1 MENAGQGRAGCGHP
15 GRVWTPAQLGS
26 SRRVGW
32 ALRAAWTVAI
42 PCAAQCRAGVRVS
55 GGFGFGSG
63 CQDTAQP
70 CLSIPGKLVSLKHP
84 RPGPEQKGRA
94 SLLAEQTVLS
104 KLSSADRDVWAAQ
117 SHGEVW
123 GSSRHLALRGEGFV
137 RPHIGGSETVGWRG
151 CQPAQPQCP
160 LFGLPGLLPGLCA
173 SALTGCPTPWQP
185 LPHPAP
191 ELVGAQ
197 APGAKHYGLC
207 PKPVRT
213 TNNSGQS
220 LLTLVLIVAL
230 QWYGGQQEPG
240 SLVQDFLPRRH

>member
-1 MENAGQGRAGCGHP
+1 MEKAGQGRAGCDHP
-15 GRVWTPAQLGS
+15 GRVWTAQVQPRGGVGLEGS
-26 SRRVGW
+26 
-32 ALRAAWTVAI
+32 LDCCH

-123 GSSRHLALRGEGFV
+123 GSSRHLALRGEWFV
-137 RPHIGGSETVGWRG
+137 RPHIGGSQALGWRG
-151 CQPAQPQCP
+151 CQPAQPRCP
-160 LFGLPGLLPGLCA
+160 LFDLAGLLPGLCA
-173 SALTGCPTPWQP
+173 PALTGRPTPWQ
-185 LPHPAP
+185 LPHPHPRACRGP
-191 ELVGAQ
+191 STRSQ
-197 APGAKHYGLC
+197 
-207 PKPVRT
+207 
-213 TNNSGQS
+213 
-220 LLTLVLIVAL
+220 TLWIMS
-230 QWYGGQQEPG
+230 QT
-240 SLVQDFLPRRH
+240 S

>member
-1 MENAGQGRAGCGHP
+1 MDPCTA
-15 GRVWTPAQLGS
+15 RVQP
-26 SRRVGW
+26 RVGW
-32 ALRAAWTVAI
+32 ALRAAWTAAI
-42 PCAAQCRAGVRVS
+42 PHAAQCWAAVGVS

-84 RPGPEQKGRA
+84 RPGPEQEGRA

-123 GSSRHLALRGEGFV
+123 GSSRHLAVRGEGSV
-137 RPHIGGSETVGWRG
+137 HPHTGGSQALSWRG

-173 SALTGCPTPWQP
+173 PALTGCP
-185 LPHPAP
+185 AS
-191 ELVGAQ
+191 ELLKGQ

-220 LLTLVLIVAL
+220 LLTLVLIEAL
-230 QWYGGQQEPG
+230 QWCGGQREPG

>member
-1 MENAGQGRAGCGHP
+1 MWSPREGVDPCTA
-15 GRVWTPAQLGS
+15 RVQP
-26 SRRVGW
+26 RVGW
-32 ALRAAWTVAI
+32 ALRAAWTAAI
-42 PCAAQCRAGVRVS
+42 PHAAQCWAAVGVS

-84 RPGPEQKGRA
+84 RPGPEQEGRA

-123 GSSRHLALRGEGFV
+123 GSSRHLAVRGEGSV
-137 RPHIGGSETVGWRG
+137 HPHTGGSQALSWRG

-173 SALTGCPTPWQP
+173 PALTGCPTPWQP
-185 LPHPAP
+185 PRFRAF
-191 ELVGAQ
+191 EG
-197 APGAKHYGLC
+197 PGT
-207 PKPVRT
+207 R
-213 TNNSGQS
+213 SE
-220 LLTLVLIVAL
+220 TLWIMP
-230 QWYGGQQEPG
+230 QT
-240 SLVQDFLPRRH
+240 S